1 MTRKFNIFWKSIC
14 RQSGRSAKVWKYLRI
29 LNWLAPLPSVS
40 RWGLEESISPIF
52 VRSGGCWVV
61 AAIIAFPVSMPRL
74 GRSFQS
80 QDCVKRNAASTHLPA
95 DGRDAVGVGLEK
107 DFRKLS
113 NSILL
118 WSSEHP
124 KTRWNLKISYFL
136 CSLKTFCPNF
146 GEGTNPSITSQSTL
160 GYPKFPNNK
169 CQSGFEMFSPS
180 SVKSRLEHPVDVIK
194 CGKSWLK

>member
-1 MTRKFNIFWKSIC
+1 MRACQLEEYLPFYEFESNLYQRRNGKFQHIWKGVIQFHYMTRKFNIFWKSIC

-40 RWGLEESISPIF
+40 RWDLEESISPIF

-95 DGRDAVGVGLEK
+95 GGRDAVGVGLEK

-124 KTRWNLKISYFL
+124 KTRWNLKI
-136 CSLKTFCPNF
+136 
-146 GEGTNPSITSQSTL
+146 
-160 GYPKFPNNK
+160 
-169 CQSGFEMFSPS
+169 
-180 SVKSRLEHPVDVIK
+180 
-194 CGKSWLK
+194 